1 MFGYFGFKG
10 VYFKEYY
17 LNLQLHKSALI
28 INSNCLNMFT
38 ATDPI
43 GFILR
48 VLFYLMLSCTFPL
61 VLHILK
67 SMLILIIWRKE
78 VEEVSV
84 VIFRGIGIIALFV
97 PFLFAVFY
105 PQVGSILSWTGS
117 IAGLLIIYIL
127 PVVIHLK
134 IVKTR
139 L

>member
-1 MFGYFGFKG
+1 
-10 VYFKEYY
+10 
-17 LNLQLHKSALI
+17 
-28 INSNCLNMFT
+28 MFT

-61 VLHILK
+61 VNHILK

-84 VIFRGIGIIALFV
+84 SIFRVIGIFTLVV

-127 PVVIHLK
+127 PVIIHLK
-134 IVKTR
+134 IVRTR
-139 L
+139 YENPLLAKALELNELKLGVTIDE